1 MLTLGIASGEVRT
14 WTDTTGKFKVEAEFV
29 SLEDGQVTLRGAT
42 NKTKQI
48 PLDKLSAADKVLAVE
63 LGKARDESIA
73 AIEKLGGRFSS
84 DPPGLHLEN
93 TKVTDAGLEHLE
105 GMTGM
110 TLLTLGDTLV
120 TNTGVEKLQAALPKC
135 KIMH

>member
-93 TKVTDAGLEHLE
+93 TKVTDAG
-105 GMTGM
+105 
-110 TLLTLGDTLV
+110 
-120 TNTGVEKLQAALPKC
+120 VEKLQAALPKC